1 MVSSLLSG
9 VSHFIKLLSSSAI
22 REASGAII
30 PITCSILDKVSKI
43 FCSLID
49 SKYGTPLASCLN
61 SFSISNSEGFSYDS
75 ILLIAI
81 S

>member
-30 PITCSILDKVSKI
+30 PITCSILDRVSKI

-49 SKYGTPLASCLN
+49 SKYGTH
-61 SFSISNSEGFSYDS
+61 
-75 ILLIAI
+75 
-81 S
+81 